1 MTRST
6 LDRLVLAG
14 FVVLAVLL
22 WLSTADY
29 TGIAQ
34 RTSAKY
40 VRFLA
45 LSFGILSAAQ
55 LLLSLRRTGPDEPL
69 DLFGRAGRFF
79 GLLAA
84 LIAFA
89 AVFRTLGFFIP
100 AALFIPVVALLLGYR
115 NLLVIALSTA
125 GVLGAVW
132 LIFVQVLSV
141 NLPGPDF

>member
-1 MTRST
+1 MTRAA

-22 WLSTADY
+22 WSSTADY
-29 TGIAQ
+29 RGIAQ
-34 RTSAKY
+34 TTSARY

-45 LSFGILSAAQ
+45 ASFGLLSAAQ
-55 LLLSLRRTGPDEPL
+55 LLMSWRAPTARERL

-89 AVFRTLGFFIP
+89 AVFETLGFFIP
-100 AALFIPVVALLLGYR
+100 AAVFIPAVALLLGYR
-115 NLLVIALSTA
+115 NLPIIALSTA
-125 GVLGAVW
+125 CVLGGVW

-141 NLPGPDF
+141 NLPGPGF